1 MSNRQRGVSDAE
13 ADKSLES
20 LVTGPLVPAT
30 GFERFGETEE
40 PPAKVTDPAK
50 TASSDAE
57 LKLLRAIV
65 DNPLRPSSEYPGL
78 AHISPNTFQKLRA
91 ALINR
96 GLIRER
102 KLETGD
108 RRGRSTLL
116 LEPLDAARELLSAAG
131 EKMS

>member
-1 MSNRQRGVSDAE
+1 MSSRHQPVSDAE
-13 ADKSLES
+13 ADQSLAS
-20 LVTGPLVPAT
+20 LITGPLVPAT
-30 GFERFGETEE
+30 GFERFGEIE
-40 PPAKVTDPAK
+40 PPKAEVAGPAK

-57 LKLLRAIV
+57 LRLLRAIV
-65 DNPLRPSSEYPGL
+65 ENPLRPSSEYPGL

-131 EKMS
+131 EKML